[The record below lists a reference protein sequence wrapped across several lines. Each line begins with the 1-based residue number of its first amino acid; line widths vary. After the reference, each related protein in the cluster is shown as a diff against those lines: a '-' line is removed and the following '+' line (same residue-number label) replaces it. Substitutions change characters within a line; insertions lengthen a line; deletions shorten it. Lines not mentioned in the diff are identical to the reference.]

1 MESKKLVKSFVKE
14 FMAKVSGDS
23 AKATAEKVL
32 RQADSALQTH
42 IAVETGN
49 TISLEDALEAAKER
63 LHAAKLNNGSVID
76 DRDAYVESIINAK
89 NALTLAEE
97 ALENHYE
104 KLHFLKETHESLGNT
119 EEEETEN

>member
-42 IAVETGN
+42 IALETGN
-49 TISLEDALEAAKER
+49 IISLEDKLEAAKER
-63 LHAAKLNNGSVID
+63 LHAAKLNNGNVID
-76 DRDAYVESIINAK
+76 DRDSYVEGLILAK
-89 NALTLAEE
+89 NNLILAEE
-97 ALENHYE
+97 ALESHYE
-104 KLHFLKETHESLGNT
+104 KLDFLKETYQSLEKTEIES
-119 EEEETEN
+119 ED

>member
-76 DRDAYVESIINAK
+76 DRDSYVESIINAK

-104 KLHFLKETHESLGNT
+104 KLDFLKEIHGSLGNT
-119 EEEETEN
+119 EEETEN